1 MQPVSVLGT
10 GGWGTALALAVARTG
25 ARVLLWGRDPQRV
38 AELAR
43 ERENRRDLPGIH
55 LPEAIELSCDPLRLA
70 ESDLWLIAVPLAA
83 LRTLLEQLPLRPTT
97 ALLCC
102 KGVERGTLA
111 TPTRIVAEA
120 APGVA
125 VAVLS
130 GPSFAAEVARGLPTA
145 LTLAAFDPKLARSLV
160 ERLAS
165 PTFRLYPSDDPIGV
179 ELGGALKNVIAIAAG
194 AVLGAG
200 LGENA
205 RAALVT
211 RGLAEIARLVERLG
225 GRRET
230 VAGLS
235 GLGDL
240 LLSATSLASRNT
252 RFGYELARGR
262 SLAELTRPGAPL
274 AEGVWTAPAAAELAA
289 RLDLDLPITRT
300 VAAVVTGSCS
310 IAEAV
315 AALLA
320 RPPAERE

>member
-1 MQPVSVLGT
+1 VRPVAVLGT
-10 GGWGTALALAVARTG
+10 GAWGTALAMAVARTG
-25 ARVLLWGRDPQRV
+25 ARVLLWGRDPERV
-38 AELAR
+38 ARLAR
-43 ERENRRDLPGIH
+43 ERENRRDLPGIP
-55 LPEAIELSCDPLRLA
+55 LDPAIAPVSDPLRLA
-70 ESDLWLIAVPLAA
+70 ESDLWLVAVPLPS
-83 LRTLLEQLPLRPTT
+83 LRPLLAGFPLRPEV
-97 ALLCC
+97 AVPCC

-111 TPTRIVAEA
+111 TPTRILAETMPDVAA
-120 APGVA
+120 
-125 VAVLS
+125 AVLS
-130 GPSFAAEVARGLPTA
+130 GPSFAAEVARGVPTA
-145 LTLAAFDPKLARSLV
+145 LTLAASDLALARSLA

-165 PTFRLYPSDDPIGV
+165 PAFRLYPGDDPTGV

-194 AVLGAG
+194 AVIGAG

-211 RGLAEIARLVERLG
+211 RGLAEIGRLVERLG

-230 VAGLS
+230 VTGLS

-240 LLSATSLASRNT
+240 LLSATSLASRNM

-262 SLAELTRPGAPL
+262 SLAELTAPGAPL

-289 RLDLDLPITRT
+289 RLGLDLPVTRT
-300 VAAVVTGSCS
+300 VAAVVTGRCS

-320 RPPAERE
+320 RPLAERE